1 MSIRAYP
8 WFQTVNLM
16 PTPYA
21 NPPAFH
27 SDDLPPQSPDEA
39 AFHVIPVPWESSVSY
54 QGGTQHGPA
63 AILHASTQLEVYID
77 GNMPG
82 EAGIYT
88 APPIDC
94 SGSAPEI
101 LDRIQEATA
110 NALVLGK
117 FPLLLGGEHAMTL
130 GPVRAVAATGI
141 PCGIV
146 QFDAHADLRE
156 AYQGDPHS
164 HASVMKRVHDLGIP
178 IFSIGV
184 RALCQEEAD
193 LRERD
198 GIAHLDARAFAKHG
212 YLETLLPADF
222 PENVFITFDVDGL
235 DPSIMPT
242 TGTPVPG
249 GLTWHDAIEG
259 LERIFASRTVIGA
272 DIVEL
277 APQPGYHATD
287 FLAANLAYK
296 IMDLVHRQF

>member
-1 MSIRAYP
+1 MNES
-8 WFQTVNLM
+8 
-16 PTPYA
+16 PYN

-27 SDDLPPQSPDEA
+27 SDDLTPQSPEDA
-39 AFHVIPVPWESSVSY
+39 AFHVIPVPWETSVSY
-54 QGGTQHGPA
+54 EGGTQNGPA
-63 AILHASTQLEVYID
+63 AILHASTQLEVYCD

-88 APPIDC
+88 APEINC
-94 SGSAPEI
+94 VGTAPEV

-110 NALVLGK
+110 NTLKLGK
-117 FPLLLGGEHAMTL
+117 FPILLGGEHAMTL
-130 GPVRAVAATGI
+130 GPIKAIAATGI
-141 PCGIV
+141 EFGVI

-156 AYQGDPHS
+156 AYQGNPHS

-184 RALCQEEAD
+184 RALCKEEAD

-198 GIAHLDARAFAKHG
+198 EIPHLDGKEFWKNG
-212 YLETLLPADF
+212 YPEQILPIDF
-222 PENVFITFDVDGL
+222 PKNIFITFDVDGL

-249 GLTWHDAIEG
+249 GLTWFQAIDG
-259 LERIFASRTVIGA
+259 LERLFSDKNVIGA

-277 APQPGYHATD
+277 APQPGRHDTD
-287 FLAANLAYK
+287 FLAANLVYK
-296 IMDLVHRQF
+296 IMDLSTRSK